1 MASYALH
8 FQATGR
14 DVGGKRVEEKFDLG
28 RAPHFFQEKPKAR
41 WASFTKTFLSRHVSA
56 YR

>member
-28 RAPHFFQEKPKAR
+28 RATHFVQREPKAQCT
-41 WASFTKTFLSRHVSA
+41 SFTKALLSRHVGA
-56 YR
+56 HR